1 MALRLAGTSRKETLA
16 VSAQYQQQHAAAV
29 TEAERAAR
37 ASAQALHEARQTLTD
52 YQHLALLAQG
62 GAAVAAATP
71 PGDVRAMEAV
81 LVSLRQRVPVLAA
94 RLDARIAED
103 VQQLRS
109 SATAQRTAAARHGA
123 AVQEIRREAAL
134 REEIR
139 SAAPV
144 RHAREADER
153 TAALRS
159 TPAAPS
165 RTPQAPALVRPTGET
180 GPSGWTPGTL

>member
-29 TEAERAAR
+29 AEAERAAR
-37 ASAQALHEARQTLTD
+37 ASAQALHEDRQTLTG
-52 YQHLALLAQG
+52 YPRLSLLAQG
-62 GAAVAAATP
+62 QAAAVPP

-81 LVSLRQRVPVLAA
+81 PVSLQQRVPVLAA
-94 RLDARIAED
+94 RLDARVTED

-123 AVQEIRREAAL
+123 AAQEIRREAAL
-134 REEIR
+134 REELR
-139 SAAPV
+139 AAAPV

-159 TPAAPS
+159 APAAPS

-180 GPSGWTPGTL
+180 SPSGWTPGAL